1 MFFLAGAAASNAL
14 DLISALQ
21 QTLAGKNASAPSTPP
36 ANGQSFDVSAG
47 ANGTTAPGGTSATAT
62 TPLAP
67 TTMNALLT
75 VQGDSQTPVVNGDA
89 FSQKLFSM
97 LDANGDGSISQSEF
111 DSIFNKNGDT
121 TKADAIFAKLD
132 ANHDGNVSPDELT
145 NALSGQGDVGQGGQ
159 DDGGQQVHHR
169 RHHHHG
175 LGGLGGA
182 NSPMGG
188 SSNPNDP
195 FSTNSSSSSNDPFAG
210 DTSQTVTNT
219 DGSSTTTVTYADGS
233 QVTMTTPASSG
244 SGSSPSAM
252 AHNFIERMIQHQA
265 QMMTTQSAGQSLA
278 ISA

>member
-75 VQGDSQTPVVNGDA
+75 VQGDSQTPLVNGDA

-121 TKADAIFAKLD
+121 TKADAIFAQLD
-132 ANHDGNVSPDELT
+132 ANHDGNVSSDELT
-145 NALSGQGDVGQGGQ
+145 NALSGQGQGGQ
-159 DDGGQQVHHR
+159 GDGGQVQHH

-182 NSPMGG
+182 SSPTGG
-188 SSNPNDP
+188 SVDSNDP
-195 FSTNSSSSSNDPFAG
+195 FSTNSSSDPFAG
-210 DTSQTVTNT
+210 DNSQTVTNS
-219 DGSSTTTVTYADGS
+219 DGSSTTTITYSDGS
-233 QVTMTTPASSG
+233 QVTMTLPGQNGTG
-244 SGSSPSAM
+244 SNPSAQ
-252 AHNFIERMIQHQA
+252 AHSFIERMIQHQA

>member
-75 VQGDSQTPVVNGDA
+75 VQGDSQTPLVNGDA

-121 TKADAIFAKLD
+121 TKADAIFAQLD
-132 ANHDGNVSPDELT
+132 ANHDGNVSSDELT
-145 NALSGQGDVGQGGQ
+145 AALSGQGGQG
-159 DDGGQQVHHR
+159 DGGPQGLHH

-175 LGGLGGA
+175 LGGLGDA

-188 SSNPNDP
+188 SGNSNDP
-195 FSTNSSSSSNDPFAG
+195 FSTDASNDPFAG
-210 DTSQTVTNT
+210 DTSKSVTNS
-219 DGSSTTTVTYADGS
+219 DGSTTTTIAYADGS
-233 QVTMTTPASSG
+233 QVTMTIPAAG
-244 SGSSPSAM
+244 GTGTSPSAM

-265 QMMTTQSAGQSLA
+265 QMMTASTAGQSLA